1 MKNAFSL
8 KNSLDLIAALIAV
21 VAALAVLQT
30 FVIGKH
36 YLIPTMILFWGVLFG
51 NLARYGL
58 RDHAWAK
65 QILFWI
71 FFLFTAHLFFALFF
85 SVKYRAILGSAF
97 EIVIG
102 VMFLVFALLTFAY
115 AKGNALFR
123 RPAN

>member
-8 KNSLDLIAALIAV
+8 KNSLDLIAVLIAL

-36 YLIPTMILFWGVLFG
+36 YLIPTMVLFWGVLFG

-58 RDHAWAK
+58 QGHAWAK

-71 FFLFTAHLFFALFF
+71 FFIFTVHLFFALFF
-85 SVKYRAILGSAF
+85 SVKYREILGSAF
-97 EIVIG
+97 EFVIG
-102 VMFLVFALLTFAY
+102 IMFLIFAILTFSY
-115 AKGNALFR
+115 AKGNALFGQ
-123 RPAN
+123 PAN